1 MTRIR
6 ATEKPGLAPRRN
18 GKAKIP
24 RRTESGRKEDN
35 MAKFKVGDRVKIVRN
50 DYLTCEIGDTGT
62 IMAYNSG
69 IGYAV
74 EFDIPRPSYHGC
86 RGLTTPGYGQWALE
100 KNIELI
106 EPIKDKPTREFKL
119 IITSSGDTT
128 TAKLIHGK
136 TTTKEATV
144 TRYSKDEYSEKAA
157 VEAVTKK
164 IFGEGEDEKNDN
176 LFNGK
181 AVLISGEHM
190 YFTKGKIYEFKNG
203 NCVNDR
209 GNIVKLG
216 HTKQS
221 IEQSDYF
228 LPIVE

>member
-1 MTRIR
+1 
-6 ATEKPGLAPRRN
+6 
-18 GKAKIP
+18 
-24 RRTESGRKEDN
+24 
-35 MAKFKVGDRVKIVRN
+35 MAKFKVGDRIELISN
-50 DYLTCEIGDTGT
+50 IHFTHACIGDKGKVVS
-62 IMAYNSG
+62 ANYNIVGDSSYG
-69 IGYAV
+69 V
-74 EFDIPRPSYHGC
+74 QMDIKRPFYHSCHGKAAD
-86 RGLTTPGYGQWALE
+86 GYGQYLWGSCLKLVE
-100 KNIELI
+100 E
-106 EPIKDKPTREFKL
+106 KPTREFKL

-136 TTTKEATV
+136 DINKEATV
-144 TRYSKDEYSEKAA
+144 TRCNKDEYSEKAA

-164 IFGEGEDEKNDN
+164 IFGEGEEEKNDN

-190 YFTKGKIYEFKNG
+190 DFTKGKIYEFKNG
-203 NCVNDR
+203 NCVDDR

-221 IEQSDYF
+221 IEQSDYL

>member
-1 MTRIR
+1 
-6 ATEKPGLAPRRN
+6 
-18 GKAKIP
+18 
-24 RRTESGRKEDN
+24 
-35 MAKFKVGDRVKIVRN
+35 MAKFKVGDRIELISN
-50 DYLTCEIGDTGT
+50 IHFTHACIGDKGKVVS
-62 IMAYNSG
+62 ANYNIVGDSSYG
-69 IGYAV
+69 V
-74 EFDIPRPSYHGC
+74 QMDIKRPFYHSCHGKAAD
-86 RGLTTPGYGQWALE
+86 GYGQYLWGSCLKLVE
-100 KNIELI
+100 E
-106 EPIKDKPTREFKL
+106 KPTREFKL

-136 TTTKEATV
+136 DINKEATV
-144 TRYSKDEYSEKAA
+144 TRCNKDEYSEKAA

-164 IFGEGEDEKNDN
+164 IFGEGEEEKNDN

>member
-1 MTRIR
+1 
-6 ATEKPGLAPRRN
+6 
-18 GKAKIP
+18 
-24 RRTESGRKEDN
+24 
-35 MAKFKVGDRVKIVRN
+35 MAKFKVGDRIELISNR
-50 DYLTCEIGDTGT
+50 YFTHACIGDKGKVVS
-62 IMAYNSG
+62 ANYNIVG
-69 IGYAV
+69 DTNYGV
-74 EFDIPRPSYHGC
+74 QMDIKRPFYHSCHGKAAD
-86 RGLTTPGYGQWALE
+86 GYGQYFWGSCLKLVE
-100 KNIELI
+100 E
-106 EPIKDKPTREFKL
+106 KPTREFKL
-119 IITSSGDTT
+119 IITSKGDTT

-136 TTTKEATV
+136 DINKEATV
-144 TRYSKDEYSEKAA
+144 TRCNKDEYSEKAA

-164 IFGEGEDEKNDN
+164 IFGEGEEEKNDN